1 MTASE
6 IAARVSEL
14 APRFLEGFAP
24 SDLAVILGAATLRR
38 FQAHSLIANEGHL
51 ASKLFLILE
60 GRART
65 FTTTHK
71 GEKVLLLWVSPGEV
85 SGGRAL
91 LSTPM
96 EYLLSTETVAD
107 SLALVWD
114 RSVILSLSKQY
125 SRLLENAL
133 LIASDYL
140 AAYRDLHLAASYD
153 TASKRVA
160 HVVYK
165 LAKGMGQRVVEGIIL
180 DIRNEDL
187 ANEANVTKFT
197 VSRLLSEWQRKGFLV
212 KSRGRVLV
220 HSPEELIRIAH

>member
-14 APRFLEGFAP
+14 APRFLEGLAP
-24 SDLAVILGAATLRR
+24 RDLAVILRAATLRR
-38 FQAHSLIANEGHL
+38 FQAHSLIANEGRL
-51 ASKLFLILE
+51 ANKLFLILE

-65 FTTTHK
+65 FTTTRE

-91 LSTPM
+91 LSTPT
-96 EYLLSTETVAD
+96 EYLVSTETVAD

-140 AAYRDLHLAASYD
+140 AAYRDLHIAASYD

-160 HVVYK
+160 HVLYK
-165 LAKGMGQRVVEGIIL
+165 LAQEMGQQAVDGIIL
-180 DIRNEDL
+180 NLKNEEL

-197 VSRLLSEWQRKGFLV
+197 VSRLLSEWQRKGLLA
-212 KSRGRVLV
+212 KSRGRVVV
-220 HSPEELIRIAH
+220 HSPQELIRIAY